1 MIPHFEELLVIR
13 FDFHSVRTI
22 LLILKAMVLFQIDFK
37 FLLSSQSAA
46 TLLRSLKFGQK
57 CIYLL
62 LLVVE
67 PVVLCTQLFT
77 LEEKHGLSLLKSFL
91 ILDLN
96 GNTVQRILFG
106 LNLPY
111 DGSINE
117 LLRLIEVRHPSDAVV
132 SGLSF
137 PLV

>member
-22 LLILKAMVLFQIDFK
+22 LLILKAMVLFQIDSK
-37 FLLSSQSAA
+37 FLLISQSAA

-77 LEEKHGLSLLKSFL
+77 LEEEHRLSLLKSFL

-96 GNTVQRILFG
+96 GNTV
-106 LNLPY
+106 
-111 DGSINE
+111 
-117 LLRLIEVRHPSDAVV
+117 
-132 SGLSF
+132 
-137 PLV
+137 